1 MKRDPIA
8 RGAALLLLAT
18 ALAGCASRS
27 LRVEEYILTVRTEA
41 PAEPAPG
48 AAADPVIG
56 VGPIDVPGYLRRPE
70 IVTRDA
76 DGSLDVRPSE
86 RWGEDLGG
94 GFARA
99 LAGDLASLV
108 PSSRVVVQPFPA
120 PLRPDVVVA
129 VQILRFEPVADGPVE
144 LDAQWVLEVRGQAL
158 APQRVSL
165 QEPVAEDTTP
175 ERVAAMGRAI
185 EALASRIAGAIR
197 ESLVAARPP
206 SDGPAR

>member
-1 MKRDPIA
+1 MMKRNA
-8 RGAALLLLAT
+8 LAAGAALLVAAG

-41 PAEPAPG
+41 AAEPAAG
-48 AAADPVIG
+48 ATRDPVIG

-70 IVTRDA
+70 IVMRGA
-76 DGSLDVRPSE
+76 EGSLDVRPSE

-129 VQILRFEPVADGPVE
+129 VQILRFEPTAGGPVE
-144 LDAQWVLEVRGQAL
+144 LDAQWVLELGGRAL
-158 APQRVSL
+158 APRRVSL
-165 QEPVAEDTTP
+165 EEPVAADTTP
-175 ERVAAMGRAI
+175 ERVAAMSRAI
-185 EALASRIAGAIR
+185 EALAARVAAQIR
-197 ESLVAARPP
+197 ESLATR
-206 SDGPAR
+206 